1 MNKISIKK
9 VGVIGSG
16 IMGSRIACHL
26 ANVGLEVILL
36 DIPPKKLNEKEKTKK
51 NIKTKMSKI
60 GLLTNHF

>member
-36 DIPPKKLNEKEKTKK
+36 DIPPKKLNEKEKKL
-51 NIKTKMSKI
+51 NLAFSNGRIPPFFSFLI
-60 GLLTNHF
+60 